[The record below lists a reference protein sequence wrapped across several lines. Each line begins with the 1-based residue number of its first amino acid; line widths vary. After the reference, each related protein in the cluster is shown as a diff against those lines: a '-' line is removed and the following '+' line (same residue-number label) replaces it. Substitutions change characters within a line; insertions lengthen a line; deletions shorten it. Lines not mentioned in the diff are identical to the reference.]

1 LQAHQEIFW
10 IKHISI
16 ATTYNSGLFVK
27 LPNATLIYDLV
38 INSRKKKE
46 NVIEEKTCKWSNSCW
61 KTRAGR
67 PDKLTVNLAPLMSLA
82 SIFTDSGL

>member
-1 LQAHQEIFW
+1 MILSSQQE
-10 IKHISI
+10 
-16 ATTYNSGLFVK
+16 
-27 LPNATLIYDLV
+27 
-38 INSRKKKE
+38 KKKE
-46 NVIEEKTCKWSNSCW
+46 QNVDEENTSKWSNSCW